1 MSTKNKTIF
10 QEAVEEAKTIRATAI
25 ANAKAALEESFMP
38 HVKEML
44 STKLQEMDE
53 EDLEESLPFNEPTI
67 SEEEEITSDE
77 DEGLFEEEEIN
88 LDEIL
93 AELENETS
101 GEEDLNESEE
111 DLEEAK
117 AKDKEKD
124 KKDSKPKPASKPKED
139 EDEDDEED
147 EEIGEMTMD
156 ELKDLIKDV
165 VADLE
170 GEQGEEMPM
179 DDEMPGD
186 EMPGDEMQDFSPSS
200 TPSMPVSEDLF
211 ELKKEKDLFKKK
223 SKKVEEQLNEAM
235 KTIGVLR
242 RELNE
247 TNLLNAKLLY
257 MNKIFKSSQSLTEG
271 QKVSIIDTLDKA
283 STVKEAKLIYE
294 TLTNSL
300 NKRIAPKSTIKEN
313 LGFSSKPSGST
324 KKIIEVDPVVA
335 RWQKIAGIK

>member
-1 MSTKNKTIF
+1 MSNKKKTIF

-53 EDLEESLPFNEPTI
+53 EEDLEEQFSLDEPTVT
-67 SEEEEITSDE
+67 EEEEFTSTE
-77 DEGLFEEEEIN
+77 DEGLFEEEELN

-111 DLEEAK
+111 EEDLDEAK
-117 AKDKEKD
+117 AKDKDKD
-124 KKDSKPKPASKPKED
+124 KKDSKPKPAPKD
-139 EDEDDEED
+139 DKDEDDEED

-165 VADLE
+165 VAELE
-170 GEQGEEMPM
+170 GGEDDAEMPM

-186 EMPGDEMQDFSPSS
+186 EMQDFSTSPSD
-200 TPSMPVSEDLF
+200 TPSMPVAEDLY

-223 SKKVEEQLNEAM
+223 SKKVEEQLNEAV

-242 RELNE
+242 KELNE

-257 MNKIFKSSQSLTEG
+257 MNKIFKSAQSLTEG

-294 TLTNSL
+294 TLNNSL
-300 NKRIAPKSTIKEN
+300 NKRVAPKSTIKEN
-313 LGFSSKPSGST
+313 LGFSSKPLGST